1 MIGQGTGA
9 AGSMSLFPTAPGQ
22 GADSLHRLTRS
33 PFTPGTAAL
42 NKVGTLHTIFSAI
55 AFHGMNTSPKM
66 IKVIGFLNMA
76 PERKCLW
83 KVRLYPETFQKT
95 KADRPMVQTPSGTG
109 IASQSGNFGTVF
121 HSPKVPAQ
129 CNSCLNEKYQLQN
142 LHKHQA
148 QQQRQEYGG
157 RDLMIHKITHISD

>member
-42 NKVGTLHTIFSAI
+42 NKVGTLHTIFFAI

-66 IKVIGFLNMA
+66 IKMIGF
-76 PERKCLW
+76 
-83 KVRLYPETFQKT
+83 F
-95 KADRPMVQTPSGTG
+95 
-109 IASQSGNFGTVF
+109 
-121 HSPKVPAQ
+121 
-129 CNSCLNEKYQLQN
+129 
-142 LHKHQA
+142 
-148 QQQRQEYGG
+148 EYGAG
-157 RDLMIHKITHISD
+157 KKMPVESEVVSRNVPKDKG